1 MKKIL
6 CFSLLLLMTA
16 CSSAAIVPA
25 PTMSPTA
32 THTPVPTPT
41 ITPTSTPVPN
51 GPCDSP
57 ILPLTPGNQWT
68 YRVTTEGGESTY
80 ILKSLGIE
88 QSGNILAMVEFT
100 DQKNN
105 VTVTEPVVC
114 FDGAVENFP
123 LFVLSMHFSNF
134 LRDDFNT
141 YHDTGIYAPDY
152 QTLVKNNWSMNWDV
166 EYLTKDY
173 VNIKNPMGGS
183 DLIVMQSSS
192 IGLKFDTDGTREAVT
207 VPSGTYPQALKVFH
221 VFSFPITLTLPTGG
235 IGGVLTVNTIQ
246 WYEPYVGLV
255 RAEVSDAT
263 LKFGGQT
270 LNVPI
275 ISTIELVEFKHEE

>member
-16 CSSAAIVPA
+16 CSSAAMVPA
-25 PTMSPTA
+25 PTISPTA
-32 THTPVPTPT
+32 TNTPVPAPT
-41 ITPTSTPVPN
+41 ITPTATPVPN

-57 ILPLTPGNQWT
+57 LLPLTPGNQWT
-68 YRVTTEGGESTY
+68 YRVTTEGGESIY

-114 FDGAVENFP
+114 LDGAVENFP

-166 EYLTKDY
+166 EYLTEDY
-173 VNIKNPMGGS
+173 VNIRNPMGGS
-183 DLIVMQSSS
+183 DLIVMQSSP
-192 IGLKFDTDGTREAVT
+192 IGMKFVTDGTREAVT
-207 VPSGTYPQALKVFH
+207 VPSGTYPQALKVLH
-221 VFSFPITLTLPTGG
+221 VFSFPVTLTLPTGG
-235 IGGVLTVNTIQ
+235 IGGVLTVNTTQ

-255 RAEVSDAT
+255 RAEVSDAL

-275 ISTIELVEFKHEE
+275 ISTIELVEFKHGE